1 MSLSELLPI
10 LRQRL
15 EAGVCTDKADIR
27 SYLVNPLLDALG
39 WTTSDPLLVKQEFPT
54 TSGKADYA
62 LLGSGG
68 APLAIIEVQQADPLA
83 IGSAARSFEYVGST
97 GMGLFILT
105 NGAQWQFYLAGPA
118 RNIPDSC
125 FWSGSMHTDLL
136 ACEVAFERHLAHVA
150 VVRDHPD
157 FAAAILALNER
168 RTRQRAQV
176 RLPTLWLELL
186 RDPDSILVDALV
198 EASGVAYDE
207 HRDDVVRFLQDQAER
222 HRAAPTAPMA
232 VPPVHRKSTRS
243 RRAPGTRLSGFTLHG
258 KRHDFRSGAETY
270 VALIGHLVGFN
281 AAMLESL
288 VDELSISLGQ
298 RVLDS
303 RKSRIKIG
311 TSSHVRFNSTDWF
324 INVNFSTNHLCDRA
338 ERIANYFGLKIG
350 HDLLLHVEET
360 VPRKPS
366 HERLSAS
373 PRTTRRGFDR

>member
-39 WTTSDPLLVKQEFPT
+39 WTTSDPLLVKQEYPT
-54 TSGKADYA
+54 TAGKADYA
-62 LLGSGG
+62 LLGPGG
-68 APLAIIEVQQADPLA
+68 APLAIIEVKQADPLA
-83 IGSAARSFEYVGST
+83 IGSAARFFEYAGSN

-105 NGAQWQFYLAGPA
+105 NGAQWQFYLAGAA
-118 RNIPDSC
+118 RDIPESC
-125 FWSGSMHTDLL
+125 FWSGSMHIDLL
-136 ACEVAFERHLAHVA
+136 ACEVAFDRHLAHSA

-157 FAAAILALNER
+157 FTSAVSALNER
-168 RTRQRAQV
+168 LTRQRAQV
-176 RLPTLWLELL
+176 RLPALWLELL

-198 EASGVAYDE
+198 EASGMAYE
-207 HRDDVVRFLQDQAER
+207 GHRDDVVRFLQGQADR
-222 HRAAPTAPMA
+222 HETVPETPTA
-232 VPPVHRKSTRS
+232 VPSVRWRAIRSQRASSTR
-243 RRAPGTRLSGFTLHG
+243 LKGFTLHG

-281 AAMLESL
+281 AAMLENL
-288 VDELSISLGQ
+288 VDELSITLGQ

-311 TSSHVRFNSTDWF
+311 TSTHVRFDSTDWF
-324 INVNFSTNHLCDRA
+324 INVNFSTNNLCSRA
-338 ERIANYFGLKIG
+338 ERIANHFGLKVG

-360 VPRKPS
+360 VSGMSSQERFLPPRGR
-366 HERLSAS
+366 H
-373 PRTTRRGFDR
+373 

>member
-1 MSLSELLPI
+1 MSLSELLPT

-39 WTTSDPLLVKQEFPT
+39 WTTSDPLLVKQEYPT
-54 TSGKADYA
+54 TAGKADYA
-62 LLGSGG
+62 LLGTGG
-68 APLAIIEVQQADPLA
+68 APLAIIEVKQANPLA
-83 IGSAARSFEYVGST
+83 IGSAVRFFEYAGSN

-105 NGAQWQFYLAGPA
+105 NGAQWQFYLAGAA
-118 RNIPDSC
+118 RDIPESC
-125 FWSGSMHTDLL
+125 FWSGSMYIDLL
-136 ACEVAFERHLAHVA
+136 ACEVAFERHLAHSA

-157 FAAAILALNER
+157 FTSAVSALNER
-168 RTRQRAQV
+168 LTRQRAQV
-176 RLPTLWLELL
+176 RLPGLWLELL

-207 HRDDVVRFLQDQAER
+207 HRDDVVRFLQGQAER
-222 HRAAPTAPMA
+222 LKTAPASPTAA
-232 VPPVHRKSTRS
+232 SVRRKSTRS
-243 RRAPGTRLSGFTLHG
+243 QRAPSTRLSGFTLHG

-281 AAMLESL
+281 EAMLENL
-288 VDELSISLGQ
+288 VDELSITLGQ

-311 TSSHVRFNSTDWF
+311 ASSHVRFDSTDWF
-324 INVNFSTNHLCDRA
+324 IKVNFGTNELCSRA
-338 ERIANYFGLKIG
+338 ERIANYFGLEVG

-360 VPRKPS
+360 VSGIPS
-366 HERLSAS
+366 QERFLPS
-373 PRTTRRGFDR
+373 RGRH